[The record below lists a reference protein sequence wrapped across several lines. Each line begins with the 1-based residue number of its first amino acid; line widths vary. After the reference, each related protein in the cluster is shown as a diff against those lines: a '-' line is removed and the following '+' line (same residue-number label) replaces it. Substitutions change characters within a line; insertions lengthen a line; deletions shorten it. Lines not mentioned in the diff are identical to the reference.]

1 MIPSKI
7 ISKLQNQLPFIIDG
21 FGGVTNFV
29 VYVKEFLDIPIESS
43 RRSISDTQYQ
53 EFINYF
59 YTLFKYKRDVIMI
72 SPWAM
77 YVDLRDILIEDLTS
91 ESINPNSPYQV
102 YDMRGNLKYT
112 VVGHQG
118 IFGESRLDE
127 NLVNKAING
136 SIYFLKYKTFS
147 GTNKVKLL
155 IINVFS
161 KQIRASNQNF
171 SSPNVVLNSTISINT
186 TSVSPADVYLIEA
199 PPQPLSNIDIETF
212 RRSELL
218 QELTQDNPVNYSINT
233 GSWLL
238 IDHSDNTITR
248 SAATNLSN
256 DIVIQVASDPSFVL
270 YYVGLNTDVSF
281 LNQYFNTSLTY
292 SNKPITEIITL
303 S

>member
-7 ISKLQNQLPFIIDG
+7 ISKLQNNIPFIIDG

-29 VYVKEFLDIPIESS
+29 IYVKEFLDIPIEDS
-43 RRSISDTQYQ
+43 RRAISDSQYQ

-59 YTLFKYKRDVIMI
+59 HTIFKYKRDIIMI

-77 YVDLRDILIEDLTS
+77 YVDLRDLLIEDLTS
-91 ESINPNSPYQV
+91 DSINPDSPYQV

-112 VVGHQG
+112 VTNHQG

-127 NLVNKAING
+127 NLVNKARNAG
-136 SIYFLKYKTFS
+136 IYFLKYKTFS
-147 GTNKVKLL
+147 GSEKVKLL

-171 SSPNVVLNSTISINT
+171 TSPNIVTSSTITVAKINT
-186 TSVSPADVYLIEA
+186 GTADVYLLEA
-199 PPQPLSNIDIETF
+199 PPQLISSVNIENF
-212 RRSELL
+212 RRPELL
-218 QELTQDNPVNYSINT
+218 QVIDEDRPAYYSINK

-238 IDHSDNTITR
+238 IDHGGGIVERTVV
-248 SAATNLSN
+248 TNISN
-256 DIVIQVASDPSFVL
+256 DIVIQVASSPTFVL

-281 LNQYFNTSLTY
+281 LNQYYNTSLTF
-292 SNKPITEIITL
+292 SNKPITETITIN
-303 S
+303 